1 MRGPYELMADK
12 DRGMKRPADET
23 PAETPGEDAM
33 QDMIGKQLRTLYD
46 SVLVE
51 PIPDRI
57 VELLLKLDEADAERN
72 AAKQTSEGDAHNDNS
87 TERK

>member
-1 MRGPYELMADK
+1 MRGPVEPMS
-12 DRGMKRPADET
+12 DRDNGEHP
-23 PAETPGEDAM
+23 PEDAM
-33 QDMIGKQLRTLYD
+33 QDMIGKQLRHLYD

-57 VELLLKLDEADAERN
+57 VELLLRLDDVEVRKER
-72 AAKQTSEGDAHNDNS
+72 KDGRPTSVVKPDHDNP